1 MVLMQDLPLNL
12 SLLLFVNPPPYIR
25 QFRNYVDADV
35 LLSRP
40 AVLFSTEDLVA
51 GAHVGLIAYGSTIFQ
66 VPEELFICAASQFFQ
81 TPYQLQKETLRF
93 FDDCAYFLP

>member
-51 GAHVGLIAYGSTIFQ
+51 GAHVGLIAYGSAISQ
-66 VPEELFICAASQFFQ
+66 VPDQLFIWVFFQ
-81 TPYQLQKETLRF
+81 F
-93 FDDCAYFLP
+93 C